1 MWILPPISEAQGAI
15 KLYGADWPSWS
26 LPSLAWSS
34 AAWRP
39 ARSALVVASFA
50 LTLHLVGA
58 AGETDMGLAASAL
71 AAPSARPTAA
81 TELGAPAQTLLFG
94 GAADAA
100 CVTTDQAGQPMTR
113 AELERPYTLGVRPGE
128 SGQSC
133 ALPEWYAPP
142 PPSVPTQG
150 GQVIL
155 VSLSQQ
161 WLWAFQDGRLVF
173 ATPVATGREH
183 LRTPAGLYQVM
194 SKSANVVFHSPWPV
208 GSPYYYTPEHIN
220 YALLFRAGG
229 FYIHDAPWREVFGP
243 GSESLH
249 FTPSGGVETG
259 SHGCV
264 NVPTLA
270 GNWLYHWARV
280 GATIQITGDAA

>member
-1 MWILPPISEAQGAI
+1 MWTLPPVHEAQQFAALGGV
-15 KLYGADWPSWS
+15 KWLTWS
-26 LPSLAWSS
+26 LPSS
-34 AAWRP
+34 AIWRP
-39 ARSALVVASFA
+39 ARSALVVVSFT

-58 AGETDMGLAASAL
+58 VGESDTGLAAGAQ
-71 AAPSARPTAA
+71 AAPSAHHTAA
-81 TELGAPAQTLLFG
+81 TEHGDALQSLLFG
-94 GAADAA
+94 MTNPT
-100 CVTTDQAGQPMTR
+100 CVTADQAGQPMTR
-113 AELERPYTLGVRPGE
+113 AELSHPYTLGVRPGE
-128 SGQSC
+128 YGGAC
-133 ALPEWYAPP
+133 ALPGWYTPA
-142 PPSVPTQG
+142 PPSVPTQNG
-150 GQVIL
+150 KVIL

-161 WLWAFQDGRLVF
+161 WLWAFEDGRLVF

-183 LRTPAGLYQVM
+183 LRTPTGVYQVM
-194 SKSANVVFHSPWPV
+194 SKSADIMFHSPWPV

-249 FTPSGGVETG
+249 FTPSGGVEDG

-270 GNWLYHWARV
+270 GDWLYHWTQLGTA
-280 GATIQITGDAA
+280 IQITGAQ

>member
-1 MWILPPISEAQGAI
+1 MWILPPIHEAQGLVR
-15 KLYGADWPSWS
+15 LYGVAYPSW
-26 LPSLAWSS
+26 PS

-50 LTLHLVGA
+50 LTLHVLGAVG
-58 AGETDMGLAASAL
+58 ESDMGLAASAL
-71 AAPSARPTAA
+71 AAPSAQRVVATERDAA
-81 TELGAPAQTLLFG
+81 TETQLFG
-94 GAADAA
+94 DISDGACIVADK
-100 CVTTDQAGQPMTR
+100 AGQPMTQ
-113 AELERPYTLGVRPGE
+113 AEVARLVTLGVRQGE
-128 SGQSC
+128 AGKSC
-133 ALPEWYAPP
+133 ALPGWYAPP
-142 PPSVPTQG
+142 PPEESATP
-150 GQVIL
+150 GQLIL

-161 WLWAFQDGRLVF
+161 WLWAFQDGKLVF

-183 LRTPAGLYQVM
+183 LRTPSGVYSVL
-194 SKSANVVFHSPWPV
+194 SKAANVIFHSPWPA
-208 GSPYYYTPEHIN
+208 GSPYYYAPEHIN

-249 FTPSGGVETG
+249 GTPSGGVETG

-270 GNWLYHWARV
+270 ADWLYRWAQV
-280 GATIQITGDAA
+280 GATIQITSTG

>member
-1 MWILPPISEAQGAI
+1 MWILPPVHEAQSAI
-15 KLYGADWPSWS
+15 KRYGAADAPSWS
-26 LPSLAWSS
+26 FLSSALSS

-58 AGETDMGLAASAL
+58 AGESDTGLAASAL
-71 AAPSARPTAA
+71 AAPSAHRTAA
-81 TELGAPAQTLLFG
+81 AELGAPAPTLLF

-100 CVTTDQAGQPMTR
+100 CVTTHQAGQPMAR
-113 AELERPYTLGVRPGE
+113 AELTRPYTLGVRPGE
-128 SGQSC
+128 LGQSC
-133 ALPEWYAPP
+133 ALPGWYTPP
-142 PPSVPTQG
+142 PPGVPTQQ

-155 VSLSQQ
+155 VSLGQQ

-173 ATPVATGREH
+173 ATPVATGRER
-183 LRTPAGLYQVM
+183 LRTPSGVYQVM
-194 SKSANVVFHSPWPV
+194 SKSANVVFHSPWPL
-208 GSPYYYTPEHIN
+208 GSPYYYAPEHIN
-220 YALLFRAGG
+220 YALLFRTGG

-270 GNWLYHWARV
+270 ADWLYHWAQV
-280 GATIQITGDAA
+280 GTAIQITGAA